1 MSGEQSKDIKE
12 ETDEQKKE
20 DKDANAFL
28 SSLVEVTGFE
38 PVSKRIPQKLSTCL
52 FHLLIVGDQ
61 QEMNKPTDHLA
72 MGLR

>member
-1 MSGEQSKDIKE
+1 VENNQKTLKKKLTSK
-12 ETDEQKKE
+12 KKRT
-20 DKDANAFL
+20 KDANAFL